1 MMRLS
6 RYALGAAIAVVV
18 LAAGPAAR
26 AAEPDKLLPAN
37 SEFVFTLNVK
47 QIIDSDIIKQYALE
61 QLKQALQGADAQK
74 MLTQLGLDPLK
85 DVSKV
90 VIGGSGTDQSDMKML
105 MIIHGKFD
113 PDKLFKA
120 AEAMTK
126 KKADNFT
133 MLKDGKD
140 TLFKFQPD
148 TGNPVYATVKDEQ
161 TILAGTDRKL
171 VTAALASDGK
181 KAPVGKELGSLIAK
195 MDEKSSLW
203 IVAVVKDKLAN
214 LKGGGKRGPIP
225 AELKETLEKM
235 DSMTLVVR
243 ITKDV
248 VFDVALGMK
257 DANSAE
263 ELGKMID
270 EQLTQLRGIVPFLTA
285 SKPELKGIAD
295 AAKSI
300 KSAVK
305 DKAVTITGK
314 LPGAAIGQALGKSD

>member
-6 RYALGAAIAVVV
+6 RFALGAAIAVV
-18 LAAGPAAR
+18 LAAGPVAR

-37 SEFVFTLNVK
+37 SEFVFTVNVK

-90 VIGGSGTDQSDMKML
+90 VIGGSGTDQSDAKML

-113 PDKLFKA
+113 PEKLFKA

-126 KKADNFT
+126 KKSDNFT

-140 TLFKFQPD
+140 TLFKYQPD

-181 KAPVGKELGSLIAK
+181 KAPVGKELGALIAK
-195 MDEKSSLW
+195 MDDKASLW
-203 IVAVVKDKLAN
+203 VAAVVKDKLAT
-214 LKGGGKRGPIP
+214 LKGGKRGPIP
-225 AELKETLEKM
+225 PELKETLEKM
-235 DSMTLVVR
+235 DYFTLVVR

-248 VFDVALGMK
+248 ALDVALGMK

-270 EQLTQLRGIVPFLTA
+270 EQLTQLRGIIPFLTA
-285 SKPELKGIAD
+285 SKPELKGLAD